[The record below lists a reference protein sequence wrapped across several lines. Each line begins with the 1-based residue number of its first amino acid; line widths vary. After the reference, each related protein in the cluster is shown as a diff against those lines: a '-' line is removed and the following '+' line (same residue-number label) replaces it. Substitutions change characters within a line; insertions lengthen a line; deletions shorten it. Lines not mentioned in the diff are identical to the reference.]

1 MRETLEFEVEDRDYQ
16 NVSSIT
22 SARRKPASIIVKEF
36 LLLANTSVAQKI
48 AMHFPDQALLRRHSP
63 PDPRKIVSIFYPNF
77 VFVTYILISMNF
89 VIMPLITWVYNWILQ
104 TPVHYS
110 ILLNQFKS
118 LSCAN

>member
-89 VIMPLITWVYNWILQ
+89 VIMPPITWVYNWILQ